1 MNIRIKANESWNF
14 TNWGADKFKETL
26 NEQMSGMFGEVSSDG
41 IKEADNTG
49 ISLLLSF
56 TYSDYLR
63 LFVLIALY
71 ASEEGV
77 LLRTADVIQVNMAHV
92 TGEEG
97 YLLSES
103 AVYVDISATVQV
115 KPTLLAL
122 PLFADVEGNPSSD
135 SNWYTIEY
143 EGIRGY

>member
-1 MNIRIKANESWNF
+1 M
-14 TNWGADKFKETL
+14 
-26 NEQMSGMFGEVSSDG
+26 
-41 IKEADNTG
+41 
-49 ISLLLSF
+49 
-56 TYSDYLR
+56 
-63 LFVLIALY
+63 LIALY
-71 ASEEGV
+71 TSEEGV
-77 LLRTADVIQVNMAHV
+77 LLRTADVVQVNMAHV

-122 PLFADVEGNPSSD
+122 PLFADVEGNPTSE